1 MSEEAFYRSVIQ
13 TISLSRHTLRYAE
26 LFEFLNVQ
34 RMRVM
39 HALIKQVADI
49 GRIYRIR
56 HIYIKLPLQQVW
68 RRSMLQAF
76 LEQHVICILHY
87 C

>member
-49 GRIYRIR
+49 GRISFSCVKIGCFSRLNGVNR
-56 HIYIKLPLQQVW
+56 LRQGSTPLEV
-68 RRSMLQAF
+68 
-76 LEQHVICILHY
+76 EQT
-87 C
+87 